1 MGERGGKLVRF
12 TLIGV
17 PSSAGTHGVGS
28 EKAPLQLRRAG
39 LVDRLLGA
47 GLDVVDDGDLPLALY
62 RPRSPDRTQQNLD
75 QVVAVAGRV
84 AERVAHTVA
93 TGRIPLVL
101 GGDCTITLG
110 VVAGLLGHHPGLG
123 VLYFDGDVD
132 LSTPATSQSGIL
144 DAMGVAHLLGDGA
157 PALARLG
164 PRYPLLPAERLLL
177 FGFDPIE
184 VGPDTLDEV
193 HHRGLPAWP
202 VTTINGRPAEAA
214 AAALVALE
222 RVADRLLVHF
232 DVDAIDSTDY
242 PLANFPHFNLGQPF
256 DSAMTCLA
264 TFCGSS
270 RFGGLVV
277 TEVNPDHDADGSLLA
292 QLVNGI
298 VAALQQTIRA

>member
-1 MGERGGKLVRF
+1 MGEQGGKLVRF

-17 PSSAGTHGVGS
+17 LSSAGTHGVGL

-39 LVDRLLGA
+39 LVDRLLDA

-84 AERVAHTVA
+84 ADRVARTVA

-110 VVAGLLGHHPGLG
+110 VVAGLLRHHPGLG

-132 LSTPATSQSGIL
+132 LSTPATTQSGIL
-144 DAMGVAHLLGDGA
+144 DAMGVAHPLGDGA

-193 HHRGLPAWP
+193 HQRGLPGWP

-214 AAALVALE
+214 AEALAALE
-222 RVADRLLVHF
+222 RVAVRCWC
-232 DVDAIDSTDY
+232 ISTWTRSTR
-242 PLANFPHFNLGQPF
+242 PTTRWPTFP
-256 DSAMTCLA
+256 SSIS
-264 TFCGSS
+264 GSRS
-270 RFGGLVV
+270 TR
-277 TEVNPDHDADGSLLA
+277 P
-292 QLVNGI
+292 
-298 VAALQQTIRA
+298 